1 MVFVHPVGIEVCGRK
16 RALHAGLWL
25 AARGRA
31 MLACMLAWLMTH
43 GWWSMHHAAMASVG
57 PGAQGQ

>member
-1 MVFVHPVGIEVCGRK
+1 MFVRPVGIEACGRK

-31 MLACMLAWLMTH
+31 MLACMLVSRPRGT
-43 GWWSMHHAAMASVG
+43 GSVG
-57 PGAQGQ
+57 PGARGQ